1 MTDKAK
7 ELINVAWRGSVDL
20 VLGTFSAY
28 WVENVMG
35 LLKKEPTSF
44 VELLLRIFG
53 QLILTLWTGGE
64 TRGLLVDTNSFDP
77 TGGIVFIAA
86 VFRQKTFWHNVD
98 RAAREIQTWV
108 HGILGKYTTQTLPD
122 AQTPNKLSK
131 DNASGSQNT
140 TKKYQ

>member
-7 ELINVAWRGSVDL
+7 ELVNVAWRGSVDL

-28 WVENVMG
+28 WVENVMA
-35 LLKKEPTSF
+35 LIKTKPTSF
-44 VELLLRIFG
+44 VELLVRIFA
-53 QLILTLWTGGE
+53 QLTLTLWTGGE
-64 TRGLLVDTNSFDP
+64 TRGLLIDTTSFDP

-86 VFRQKTFWHNVD
+86 VFRQPTFWHMVD
-98 RAAREIQTWV
+98 QAAKEIQAWIQ
-108 HGILGKYTTQTLPD
+108 GLIGKYTTQTLPD
-122 AQTPNKLSK
+122 AASPNKLSK